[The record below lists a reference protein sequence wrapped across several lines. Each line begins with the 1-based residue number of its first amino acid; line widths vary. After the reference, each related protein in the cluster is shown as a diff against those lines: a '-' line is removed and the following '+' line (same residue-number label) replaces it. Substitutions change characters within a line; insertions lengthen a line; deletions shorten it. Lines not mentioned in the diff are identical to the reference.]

1 MANQIGNLQLKMS
14 MVKKILNKEALYVLI
29 LGFLCMPVFAQ
40 TPIKKHNLSKE
51 VEELMYSYPTQAI
64 KVAQH
69 LLNNPTI
76 SPKEKAKVNLLVAKA
91 YLAKGDLSASLK
103 SLYEEKK
110 QQNYLTISEKAE
122 VELIKSTILRNLS
135 LFKESKPNIA
145 HIDLLIKNNSNSITS
160 DANAFLIIEKS
171 RHLMMLEKLDEAAKV
186 LENLK
191 LNENTYS
198 EVKLWKSIT
207 LGRIYL
213 EKKNLKLSKDNY
225 TEAKKIADESVPTN
239 LFAKT
244 HALVGLSSICFLEK
258 NHSKVK
264 ELLAEALKYAET
276 LGNPSLKRTIVSQQI
291 ANYLALNDT
300 ANYNLA
306 TKDFY
311 KINSEANTLDEDA
324 ANVAYNLISEE
335 YNEDMNVA
343 KGGYFSALYGF
354 IALFGI
360 ALLGGLFFWWRYY
373 QRKKS
378 LEEVVRYLEI
388 TRNNLINPVVEKEV
402 IIKELSK
409 RSLIPSDTETVIL
422 AKLKRFENST
432 RFTNKDISLAVL
444 AGQFDTNTKYL
455 SEVINTHYNVN
466 FNKYINTLRI
476 NYLIEKLKCD
486 PNYMNYKISYLAE
499 ECGFASHSSFAT
511 VFKSI
516 TGISPV
522 TFIELLKEEKQ
533 AIAI

>member
-1 MANQIGNLQLKMS
+1 MIRKLLS
-14 MVKKILNKEALYVLI
+14 KKWVYIII
-29 LGFLCMPVFAQ
+29 LGFLCTSIFAQ
-40 TPIKKHNLSKE
+40 TPIKKLNLNKE
-51 VEELMYSYPTQAI
+51 VEELMFSNPNQAI
-64 KVAQH
+64 QVAQH
-69 LLNNPTI
+69 LLNNP
-76 SPKEKAKVNLLVAKA
+76 SVSQENKAKVNLLIAKA
-91 YLAKGDLSASLK
+91 YMAKGDLSASLK
-103 SLYEEKK
+103 SLFEEKK
-110 QQNYLTISEKAE
+110 LQKYLTISEKAE
-122 VELIKSTILRNLS
+122 VELLKSTILRNLY
-135 LFKESKPNIA
+135 LYNESEAEIA
-145 HIDLLIKNNSNSITS
+145 NCDLLIKNNSKNITA
-160 DANAFLIIEKS
+160 DAKAFLLIEKAK
-171 RHLMMLEKLDEAAKV
+171 HQMLLEKIDAAINVLEKIKLDEKS
-186 LENLK
+186 NF
-191 LNENTYS
+191 
-198 EVKLWKSIT
+198 EVKLWKTIT
-207 LGRIYL
+207 LGKLYL
-213 EKKNLKLSKDNY
+213 EKKNLKLSKENY
-225 TEAKKIADESVPTN
+225 TKAVQISDQSNPVN

-244 HALVGLSSICFLEK
+244 HALIGLASIYFLEK
-258 NHSKVK
+258 KHTKVT
-264 ELLAEALKYAET
+264 ELLSESLKNAEILN
-276 LGNPSLKRTIVSQQI
+276 NPSLKRTIISHQI

-306 TKDFY
+306 NKNFY
-311 KINSEANTLDEDA
+311 AINSEANILEEDA

-335 YNEDMNVA
+335 YISEMDEA
-343 KGGYFSALYGF
+343 KEEYFSILYGF
-354 IALFGI
+354 IALFVV
-360 ALLGGLFFWWRYY
+360 ALLGGLFFWWRNY

-378 LEEVVRYLEI
+378 LEEIVRYLEI

-409 RSLIPSDTETVIL
+409 RSIIPSDTETVIL

-455 SEVINTHYNVN
+455 SEVINTHYHVN

-476 NYLIEKLKCD
+476 NYLIEKLKYD